1 MKDVITRIASLS
13 KAEKIGL
20 ASMLTALLLAF
31 VDVRLSAIP
40 LAGFLLSCIVCPFFP
55 RSSFFLPVISR
66 GVSGQKAVALTFDDG
81 PDPLSTPELLTLLLK
96 HRAQAT
102 FFVTGKRALAHP
114 EVMNDILRQGHG
126 VGNHTYSHDCL
137 FALRSTKRQCRE
149 IESTQDILT
158 KFGITCLAFR
168 PPVGITNPRL
178 REVLRQGNT
187 SVIGFSCRALDGGNR
202 RIRKLST
209 KILKRVRPDDIVLL
223 HDIRPKDAHL
233 LLLWLKEVESI
244 LSGLEA
250 KGFAI
255 LPLSDLIGRP
265 MMMKVGS
272 RQ

>member
-1 MKDVITRIASLS
+1 
-13 KAEKIGL
+13 
-20 ASMLTALLLAF
+20 
-31 VDVRLSAIP
+31 
-40 LAGFLLSCIVCPFFP
+40 
-55 RSSFFLPVISR
+55 
-66 GVSGQKAVALTFDDG
+66 
-81 PDPLSTPELLTLLLK
+81 
-96 HRAQAT
+96 
-102 FFVTGKRALAHP
+102 LAHP